1 MEIKSC
7 DGKSTQIFT
16 IKNARCFEQCKYVF
30 TEKIMSKYITSN
42 IEISLDYFNREDSD
56 KRNYIWNVSIFIFES
71 FRGILNGS

>member
-30 TEKIMSKYITSN
+30 AEKIMSKYITN
-42 IEISLDYFNREDSD
+42 YIEISLDYFNREDSD
-56 KRNYIWNVSIFIFES
+56 KKN
-71 FRGILNGS
+71 